1 MKLDCCT
8 FAEFQGKKIRYYFL
22 SFFCVRILHQ
32 ADQRDDESQQQD
44 YMLVS
49 ECMSQ
54 EEALGDW
61 SYLERHLLSVLADFE
76 GTENSAS
83 EQAEFV
89 RVKINSLLAVAEDS
103 SGWCNDENFLLF

>member
-1 MKLDCCT
+1 
-8 FAEFQGKKIRYYFL
+8 
-22 SFFCVRILHQ
+22 
-32 ADQRDDESQQQD
+32 
-44 YMLVS
+44 MLVS

-103 SGWCNDENFLLF
+103 SGWYNDENFLLFSNRESLRGP